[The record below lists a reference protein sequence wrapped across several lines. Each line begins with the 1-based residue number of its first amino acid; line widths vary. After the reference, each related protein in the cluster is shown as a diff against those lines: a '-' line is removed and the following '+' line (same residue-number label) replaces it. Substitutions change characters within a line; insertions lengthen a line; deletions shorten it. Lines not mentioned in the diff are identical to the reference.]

1 MSTSASQTALFTVE
15 TTPIGPVVGVPVD
28 RFDPAAYDTALTDD
42 GYGTSEV
49 MKTIIARDLTG
60 LRA

>member
-1 MSTSASQTALFTVE
+1 
-15 TTPIGPVVGVPVD
+15 VD